1 MYRDRYFE
9 MKIEGKKGS
18 SWYTLWSAKSSKF
31 TWNFGADRSFSK
43 SVSAS
48 PRGNYTAVRCMF
60 RYSTNIDSGGA
71 KWARF
76 SLTLRV
82 S

>member
-1 MYRDRYFE
+1 MWNDRYFE

-31 TWNFGADRSFSK
+31 TWNFGSDRSFSK

-48 PRGNYTAVRCMF
+48 PKIEAFLNQYQLLQEEIIQLLDVCLD
-60 RYSTNIDSGGA
+60 I
-71 KWARF
+71 
-76 SLTLRV
+76 LQI
-82 S
+82 